1 MVIDLTWNYDNK
13 PSVISGRV
21 GVSKK
26 AEFEDHDIEA
36 IANNVAELLKEK
48 RFQCISFGNGRFG
61 WKMIGY
67 EKMICN
73 CLKL

>member
-1 MVIDLTWNYDNK
+1 MFLDPIWNHDNK

-36 IANNVAELLKEK
+36 IANKVAELLKGE
-48 RFQCISFGNGRFG
+48 RFQCVSFGNG
-61 WKMIGY
+61 WCWSAHCS
-67 EKMICN
+67 EVAWS
-73 CLKL
+73 